1 MNWDDVDAFC
11 SVIEHGGFTAAA
23 RMLGRPKSSVSASV
37 ARLETDLNA
46 RLLER
51 TTRRVSLTEAGT
63 SLYHDVAPSFRR
75 LREIQVEA
83 KGLGS
88 AVAGTLRI
96 AAPYEFGAHHIGAVA
111 CAMLR
116 DYPQLRIDI
125 EVEHA
130 RIDPLDRRHD
140 IVFSM
145 LEAELPASGTVAR
158 RVFSLPRS
166 VFAAPALMRRFGA
179 ITRPGDLV
187 RLPVIASL
195 DDDAWA
201 FADAGGET
209 TTVPVATPCMRS
221 SNADVRRRAAQ
232 EGLGVARLTSTF
244 CAEAV
249 AAGHLV
255 PLLPAFVCAPLR
267 IYALLPG
274 RRLMPPKVRVFLDAL
289 SATETRAAP

>member
-23 RMLGRPKSSVSASV
+23 RVLGRPKSSVSASV

-63 SLYHDVAPSFRR
+63 SLYHDVAPSFRH

-111 CAMLR
+111 CAMLK
-116 DYPQLRIDI
+116 DYPALHI
-125 EVEHA
+125 EVDVEHA
-130 RIDPLDRRHD
+130 RIDPLDRRYD

-145 LEAELPASGTVAR
+145 VESALPASGTVAK
-158 RVFSLPRS
+158 RVFSLPRN
-166 VFAAPALMRRFGA
+166 VFAAPALLARHA
-179 ITRPGDLV
+179 PVVQPADLV
-187 RLPVIASL
+187 GVPIIASV
-195 DDDAWA
+195 DESQWS
-201 FADAGGET
+201 FADRDGQAIQ
-209 TTVPVATPCMRS
+209 VPIAAPRMRS
-221 SNADVRRRAAQ
+221 SNADVRRRAAI
-232 EGLGVARLTSTF
+232 EGLGVARITATF
-244 CAEAV
+244 CADAV
-249 AAGHLV
+249 SAGKLV
-255 PLLPAFVCAPLR
+255 ALLPDHVCAPLR
-267 IYALLPG
+267 IFALLPG
-274 RRLMPPKVRVFLDAL
+274 RRLMPPKVRLFLDL
-289 SATETRAAP
+289 LGATA